1 MQLHA
6 STTGRSGEPQRIMP
20 VLALLPGWL
29 FDADLAEPWCSAR
42 GALRDAVPA
51 GGLWVETC
59 CSSFAVV
66 GMAAQVKTQGEV
78 AVVLAKSPA
87 VFLIVLLKPAACVL
101 KLVAPSVA
109 ICTASHVCKCVRHH
123 LALCAV
129 KWLVNRNEQNA
140 LSAHQQTR
148 S

>member
-1 MQLHA
+1 
-6 STTGRSGEPQRIMP
+6 MP
-20 VLALLPGWL
+20 VLTLLLGWQH
-29 FDADLAEPWCSAR
+29 DADLAELWCSAR

-66 GMAAQVKTQGEV
+66 GMAAQVETQGEV

-87 VFLIVLLKPAACVL
+87 MSLLVLLKPAACVL

-109 ICTASHVCKCVRHH
+109 TCTASHVCRCVRDH
-123 LALCAV
+123 LALFTV
-129 KWLVNRNEQNA
+129 KWLVIEQNA
-140 LSAHQQTR
+140 LYVHQQTQ